1 MMRRGLLTA
10 LLLPIVALGL
20 APVAEQQRVLR
31 RRAIF
36 AGAASAVLAPAAAL
50 ALPGVFECFEE
61 VDGYVVNVC
70 KKDRLERERSA
81 PPRPRP
87 EEREVDMA
95 LVNGALERAR
105 MKKANIHLRETP
117 EWLGGGSAAAPSA
130 PEVAAAAPPGVV
142 VDVVPAADPAVA
154 L

>member
-1 MMRRGLLTA
+1 MMRRALLTA
-10 LLLPIVALGL
+10 LLLPIVTLGL

-105 MKKANIHLRETP
+105 MKKANCMIFIDFMVCSSRSFLQHRHMAQQKQKQKQPT
-117 EWLGGGSAAAPSA
+117 
-130 PEVAAAAPPGVV
+130 
-142 VDVVPAADPAVA
+142 
-154 L
+154 